1 MANTF
6 KTCTVSGVSTNS
18 GTPTTI
24 YTVPNATTTVV
35 LGLMLSNKH
44 SGNVS
49 VTVVFSSTTTN
60 SGASQNADVN
70 VIKDVVIE
78 NGSSLEIMS
87 GQKYVMQTG
96 DILKVYA
103 DNANADAVLS
113 FMEIT
118 S

>member
-6 KTCTVSGVSTNS
+6 KTVTKSSVSTSS

-24 YTVPNATTTVV
+24 YTVPSSTTSIV
-35 LGLMLSNKH
+35 LGLMLPNKH

-49 VTVVFSSTTTN
+49 VTVVLSSSTTN

-70 VIKDVVIE
+70 VVKDVVIE

-87 GQKYVMQTG
+87 GQKYVLQTG
-96 DILKVYA
+96 DAIKVFA
-103 DNANADAVLS
+103 GNTNIDVILS

-118 S
+118 